1 MNVISTEAKT
11 LELEFDKNNLDDWF
25 FKTYLTVQSLKNN
38 EIPIQDFKKLAYVLE
53 LLTAHSLYQK
63 GEIILFPA

>member
-1 MNVISTEAKT
+1 MNVISTEAQN

-38 EIPIQDFKKLAYVLE
+38 EIPIQDFKKLAYILE
-53 LLTAHSLYQK
+53 LLTAHSLSQK
-63 GEIILFPA
+63 GEIISFSA